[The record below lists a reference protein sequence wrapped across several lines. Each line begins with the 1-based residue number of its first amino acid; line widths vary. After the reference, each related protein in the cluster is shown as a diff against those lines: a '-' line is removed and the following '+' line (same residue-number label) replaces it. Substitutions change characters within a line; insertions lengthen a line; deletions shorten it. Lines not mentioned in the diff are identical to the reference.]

1 MGLNNFVNVLLVH
14 ERVPNSLWVHHRNR
28 SRRASVHATGFV
40 HAHLARPG
48 NPGRFHRSFA
58 VVKRGLGLV
67 LRTAL
72 LPIAALVQTK
82 KYVSLKVRARF
93 R

>member
-28 SRRASVHATGFV
+28 SRRASVHATGLV
-40 HAHLARPG
+40 HTYLPRAG
-48 NPGRFHRSFA
+48 NSRRFHCRFA
-58 VVKRGLGLV
+58 MVKRGLGLV